1 VVEEQSFPLS
11 QEVEKEEQSLPL
23 LEEVEAVSS
32 LYFLVW
38 SSLDD
43 DSERNLAD

>member
-32 LYFLVW
+32 PYFLVW

-43 DSERNLAD
+43 VYERNLGD